1 MNFNIEIISWCHL
14 QSWSDDDQQSFI
26 FRAEK
31 NRTGSAAPQRSQLR
45 DSQIRVCW
53 NVQIT
58 HYISIQHLL
67 FSKACRAAWVQLVSA
82 LCCSGSVGPGPAH
95 LAVRLIMSDMITTEL
110 AAVYFHIYPEAANRI
125 WFSAKRRL
133 LIELMR
139 LSCSRLENQLTKTKN
154 KNRFWS
160 SFRTQRGNRSERCS
174 QSYREQCLAPAAWF
188 LFEVSAPNMYRGNF
202 LFNLNKSCF
211 YFPKRKTPS
220 RHEPLCELHQSL
232 KRESD
237 KTC

>member
-1 MNFNIEIISWCHL
+1 MTSKVLFLELRRIERV
-14 QSWSDDDQQSFI
+14 QQQSLLKCTNHTLYFYTTFIVFQSLSCSLRWISI
-26 FRAEK
+26 FRA
-31 NRTGSAAPQRSQLR
+31 A
-45 DSQIRVCW
+45 
-53 NVQIT
+53 
-58 HYISIQHLL
+58 
-67 FSKACRAAWVQLVSA
+67 VQLVSA

>member
-1 MNFNIEIISWCHL
+1 
-14 QSWSDDDQQSFI
+14 
-26 FRAEK
+26 
-31 NRTGSAAPQRSQLR
+31 
-45 DSQIRVCW
+45 
-53 NVQIT
+53 
-58 HYISIQHLL
+58 
-67 FSKACRAAWVQLVSA
+67 
-82 LCCSGSVGPGPAH
+82 
-95 LAVRLIMSDMITTEL
+95 MSDMITTEL

-202 LFNLNKSCF
+202 LITSTKAVFT
-211 YFPKRKTPS
+211 FPKEKPHPGMNPS
-220 RHEPLCELHQSL
+220 VSSTSL
-232 KRESD
+232 WKEKVTKHVSRCPADSRRRQESCSQPHWQ
-237 KTC
+237 K